1 MSTLWRLISV
11 SLKHTYGLSVM
22 KDRYLRKRE
31 RLWEPILALVGI
43 GVGFTFFGYFFLQLA
58 RAIVVQG
65 AAAGQPELAY
75 GIAILGMQLL
85 LLIMGIFMVISAFYF
100 TDDISI
106 LVPLPL
112 KPWQI
117 LTSKLAVV
125 TINEYLTGAVLFIP
139 AAIAYTQLIGGGLMY
154 WLSMVLVFL
163 LLPILPLVVASLV
176 ALMLMKF
183 INRRHRDLM
192 MVIASLVL
200 VVIILAI
207 NFSLQ
212 ASIAEDPAQLQ
223 RIITERF
230 GLVQSIGNRFPP
242 AVWAT
247 KAIAVA
253 GSPEGFFNLGLF
265 LGVTTLGLL
274 ALAWSSERLFYAG
287 LIGGGEVTKRRRK
300 LTSSELTTQ
309 TVTRSVFSALFWRE
323 WKIFLRTPIF
333 AMNGFMGALIMPI
346 AMIFPLLAQGKLPQ
360 FQGFIQSSKGTL
372 IFSLVV
378 AALIAFLGS
387 INTIAST
394 SVSREGKLFYIS
406 KMIPI
411 PAKTQ
416 VQAKLAHGFVGALV
430 SAVPITIAFVL
441 LAKPG
446 FLPVAAAIITGLVAT
461 VFGMGIGLLVDMFRP
476 FLTWTNP
483 QQAVKQNFNAVIPMF
498 VEMPILFGV
507 GMLTLTMLNAGW
519 APALIYGT
527 LLGIFA
533 VAGAVVYFVTV
544 DAANRLY
551 HKIDL

>member
-247 KAIAVA
+247 KAIAAA

-274 ALAWSSERLFYAG
+274 ALAWASERLFYAG

-446 FLPVAAAIITGLVAT
+446 FLPVAAAVITGLVAT

-519 APALIYGT
+519 AQALIYGT